1 MASCSVK
8 AINVVVTSSHTLTF
22 LPFYSLA
29 PILLP
34 LPGCPG
40 ISSVQQDI
48 TAYFQNE
55 VHTSPPSLFSLFF
68 TRLFLICFFFTF
80 SVFPFLS
87 FLSFHTA
94 SCCFSF
100 PGW

>member
-55 VHTSPPSLFSLFF
+55 VHTSPPSLFSIFHSFSLFF
-68 TRLFLICFFFTF
+68 SLFFHSSSHAF
-80 SVFPFLS
+80 SSYVFSSLFPFFLS
-87 FLSFHTA
+87 F
-94 SCCFSF
+94 
-100 PGW
+100 P